1 MLVAVALLSAL
12 LAGALVYC
20 VLTVVASRRYL
31 GVHPA
36 NLAKAVP
43 ISILKPLSGHDEG
56 LEENLRSFFKQEYPE
71 WEILFAVHRAD
82 DPAIPV
88 VEKLRK
94 EFPGGPPA
102 RLIVTGEP
110 PGPNAKV
117 FSLARMTGEAR
128 YPLFV
133 TSDSDARVTPWLLET
148 MVREFQDERVGVIT
162 CPYRAVPGRSLWSQ
176 LEAIG
181 MNTEFLGGVLVARM
195 VEGMKF
201 ALGPTMAIRKDV
213 LERIG
218 GFSNLQDYLAED
230 FVIGKL
236 AAQMGYR
243 GLLSSYVIEHRIGSQ
258 PFVTNMRHRLRWAR
272 STRRSRPL
280 GYWGQ
285 IFTNPLP
292 LTLLLWGLRP
302 EWWLAVVMTLIF
314 RAAAAWAVSG
324 WVLHDP
330 LTRKRWWLVPVQDLL
345 SFVIWVAGFFGN
357 TILWRGRRCYLSPD
371 GRIRRIA

>member
-20 VLTVVASRRYL
+20 VLAVVAAWRYL
-31 GVHPA
+31 GARPA
-36 NLAKAVP
+36 KLVQAAP

-56 LEENLRSFFKQEYPE
+56 LEENLRSVFEQEYPE

-82 DPAIPV
+82 DAALPV

-94 EFPGGPPA
+94 EFSGGPPA

-110 PGPNAKV
+110 PGPNAKA
-117 FSLARMTGEAR
+117 FSLARMAEEAR
-128 YPLFV
+128 YSLLV
-133 TSDSDARVTPWLLET
+133 TSDSDTRVTSQLLET
-148 MVREFQDERVGVIT
+148 IAREFQDERVGVIT
-162 CPYRAVPGRSLWSQ
+162 CPYRAVGGPSFWSQ

-201 ALGPTMAIRKDV
+201 ALGPTLAIRSDL

-236 AAQMGYR
+236 AAEMGY
-243 GLLSSYVIEHRIGSQ
+243 GVLLSSYVIEHRIGSQ
-258 PFVTNMRHRLRWAR
+258 PFATNMRHRLRWAR

-285 IFTNPLP
+285 VFTNPFP
-292 LTLLLWGLRP
+292 LALLLWALRP
-302 EWWLAVVMTLIF
+302 EWWPALVITAML

-345 SFVIWVAGFFGN
+345 GFIIWVAGFFGN